1 MNIKTHEEI
10 KYKSNEA
17 KRINEAIFDS
27 AQLDLE
33 SIYPTL
39 TTEILTNWYKQ
50 APYTFVFTD
59 SYNQIYKFNLP
70 IAPSNLTITTHF
82 ATNVITTM
90 YGTIEEH
97 SQQRYFDINISGTTG
112 MAPMYHFYQ
121 KKNTLK
127 AFNADNP
134 DEPMRLNGNPLI
146 VSSSGRE
153 SFTVKSFLGS
163 FNENAD
169 KLGFARRTSN
179 LISNIEN
186 QVSDIIGDSAPPTG
200 ISTNSASTGYAAFHN
215 FYKFLLKYKQDVA
228 NNTNATNRKKH
239 PLTFICWKDNTQYDV
254 AVNSFQLMRDANDP
268 MLYKYS
274 ISLRGYNLNK
284 AGATSELTAE
294 SEADRLN
301 SLGLSTSGFFG
312 LNTSVKAFLARKAR
326 SVRNVAYATVAVVK
340 SAGK

>member
-1 MNIKTHEEI
+1 MNIKTYEEI
-10 KYKSNEA
+10 KTFRQAEDSFSQKMV
-17 KRINEAIFDS
+17 DS
-27 AQLDLE
+27 ASLDLE

-39 TTEILTNWYKQ
+39 TLENLTNWYKQ
-50 APYTFVFTD
+50 SPYTFIFTD
-59 SYNQIYKFNLP
+59 SNAEIYKFNLP

-112 MAPMYHFYQ
+112 MAPTYSTY
-121 KKNTLK
+121 KKIDKLSATESINK
-127 AFNADNP
+127 MSINP
-134 DEPMRLNGNPLI
+134 
-146 VSSSGRE
+146 GRE

-169 KLGFARRTSN
+169 KIGFARRTTN

-200 ISTNSASTGYAAFHN
+200 ISTNSASTGYVAFHN

-228 NNTNATNRKKH
+228 NNTNATNRKVH
-239 PLTFICWKDNTQYDV
+239 PLTFVCWKDNTQYDV
-254 AVNSFQLMRDANDP
+254 AINSFQLMRDANDP

-284 AGATSELTAE
+284 AGATSQLTAE

-312 LNTSVKAFLARKAR
+312 LNTSIKAFLARKAR